1 MIILKALF
9 KNKTSYSK
17 EIYDKFLEFHRNKY
31 GFRYKLYNILVI
43 AIVLACIVYLVAYK
57 AYTTA
62 VVFCII
68 LVIFIVW
75 RFLKPISEVTK
86 DYKSDKVKKS
96 TTYTFNF
103 YDKYFTV
110 QDKKT
115 ISKTRYS
122 KLYRIFQTKDFFYLY
137 IDKSHAFLI
146 DKSGFVK
153 GNCNEFYKFIKTKNL
168 KLLLFK

>member
-1 MIILKALF
+1 MIILKTLF

-17 EIYDKFLEFHRNKY
+17 EIYDKFLEFHRNKF

-43 AIVLACIVYLVAYK
+43 GIILACIVYSIAYN

-68 LVIFIVW
+68 WVIFIVW
-75 RFLKPISEVTK
+75 RFLKPVSEVVK
-86 DYKSDKVKKS
+86 DYKSDKVKRS
-96 TTYTFNF
+96 TTYTFSF
-103 YDKYFTV
+103 YDKYFSV
-110 QDKKT
+110 QDNKT
-115 ISKTRYS
+115 ISRIKYY
-122 KLYRIFQTKDFFYLY
+122 KLYRFFQTKDFFYLY

-153 GNCNEFYKFIKTKNL
+153 GNCNEFYKFIATKNL
-168 KLLLFK
+168 KFLLFK